1 MPSPTPERN
10 PVEKLS
16 EEFLERHRRGER
28 PSVEEYAARYPDL
41 ADEIRDLFPAL
52 VMMEELKP
60 PTIDVTGA
68 YDGARPGTGKSLER
82 LGDFRILREV
92 GRGGMGIVYEAEQE
106 SLGRR
111 VALKVLPSQAL
122 LDPQQQK
129 RFQREARAAA
139 RLHHTNIVPVYGV
152 GEHDGLNYYVMQF
165 IQGLGLDDVLVELKR
180 LRRAKSGASLQA
192 GSPLPPGPAPEGDSL
207 SAAGMAEAL
216 VTGQFRLPVP
226 PAAAGTPPDDGRPP
240 VTGKSPTA
248 TYPSPPTLPTGERP
262 PRVNS
267 SSSVVLPGQSG
278 ASAVSES
285 GRHYWQSVARIGI
298 QVADALEY
306 AHGQGIFHRDI
317 KPSNLLLDTQGTV
330 WVTDFGL
337 AKASTDGD
345 NLTHTGDIVG
355 TLRYM
360 APERFQGQ
368 SDARGDVYSLG
379 LTLYELL
386 ALRPAFDDT
395 NRARLIDKS
404 LHEAPLPP
412 SRIDPGVPR
421 DLETIVLKCLR
432 KDPAERYPTAEELAE
447 DLRRFLADR
456 PIRAR
461 RASNAERAWRWCRR
475 NPAVACLLA
484 AVALS
489 LVLGTIVASA
499 FAVRADASTRQAKD
513 DRDRARAAEHEGKRK
528 LFESYVSEADAI
540 RMSRRPGQRFGTLRR
555 VRDALDVGRE
565 IGLRDED
572 KVRLRNIAVAALC
585 LPDMEPG
592 LEWPA
597 GPDKPLPDGLDP
609 VFRRH
614 LLSAYAL
621 AGLPPPV
628 HGLRGDSWYSPD
640 GRFVALGTRGYT
652 GGKTDTVPA
661 RVWRIDGRG
670 PVRVLDDLDGA
681 HEDATAFYPDGRQ
694 VAFGHRDGTVTVYD
708 TETGRRLRDL
718 PPGPGPTYCL
728 AYHPRLPRLAVA
740 NGSEVVIWDIETG
753 KRLLRLGHPA
763 SVSAVAWHPRGHR
776 MAVGS
781 GGYQIHLW
789 DAESGRLLTGPWQG
803 HKTDGIRLTFS
814 HAGDRVVSNDWGG
827 VLRLWDAATGQL
839 LLSQSGAGGLHF
851 SSDDQSLGITGTGEV
866 NRLVRL
872 AGGQE
877 MRTLLRPTPHG
888 PEPILSVS
896 VHPGGRLLAVHTAS
910 GCGLWDLL
918 TGEELDFVP
927 GSFMR
932 WGGVRLDGTGALW
945 VFGNAGL
952 LRWPV
957 RASADSPD
965 RLRVGPPEWVANK
978 PANVVDSGFSCSA
991 DGRIAV
997 VPLRNDGAFV
1007 IHRGPPR
1014 RTFRLG
1020 PQHDVRLVVV
1030 SPDGRW
1036 VVTGSHWY
1044 DESGSRFKV
1053 WDADTG
1059 RLVANLPYPDV
1070 AELGGFSPDSRWLHY
1085 SDGKQSQRLEVASLA
1100 AIPVRPA
1107 GDIAPANARPWE
1119 EGWRRERVLIGG
1131 TFSPDGGFRAEGSG
1145 NGTIRLLAP
1154 DAENEIARLPSPET
1168 GSISPNGFS
1177 PDGTLLLAS
1186 GAESGALY
1194 VFDLRRIREQLAE
1207 LDLDWDAP
1215 PYPPRKPE
1223 EARPAVDAP
1232 LQVKLLDAEWGLSRP
1247 KLAQYEGRKA
1257 VERLFLNPFDPD
1269 AHYRL
1274 GGLLLE
1280 SGQFADAHAHLTA
1293 ALAFR
1298 PDLETA
1304 YLLRAEA
1311 AARLKRWDEA
1321 AADATRFLEKCPYDT
1336 HARLLRADLNRARKR
1351 HDEAADDL
1359 TAVIAT
1365 YPQDAELYERRADC
1379 YQALGQTDKAATDR
1393 EKALKIG
1400 ASDPTRLNNQAWRL
1414 VTGPE
1419 GARDPAR
1426 ALGLIQKA
1434 LEREPDNPLL
1444 LNTLGV
1450 AEYRNR
1456 QYAAAVV
1463 TLDKSLAASKGRSDG
1478 FDLYFLAMC
1487 HARLGDPARAKDCF
1501 DRAVK
1506 WTEALKDP
1514 PPHYVEEL
1522 RNFRAEAEEVLKEKE
1537 EPKGRKD

>member
-1 MPSPTPERN
+1 MTNSGADRN
-10 PVEKLS
+10 PVDRLA
-16 EEFLERHRRGER
+16 EEFAERLRRGER
-28 PSVEEYAARYPDL
+28 PSLAEYLGKYPQH
-41 ADEIRDLFPAL
+41 ADEIRELFPTLA
-52 VMMEELKP
+52 
-60 PTIDVTGA
+60 
-68 YDGARPGTGKSLER
+68 AREQPGTGAGDLTTPYERGPEPARPTRPER
-82 LGDFRILREV
+82 LGDYRILREV
-92 GRGGMGIVYEAEQE
+92 GRGGMGVVYEAVQE
-106 SLGRR
+106 SLGRH
-111 VALKVLPSQAL
+111 VALKVLPGHAL
-122 LDPQQQK
+122 LNPTYLE
-129 RFQREARAAA
+129 RFRREAKAAA
-139 RLHHTNIVPVYGV
+139 KLHHTNIVPVFGV
-152 GEHDGLNYYVMQF
+152 GECDGAHFYAMQF
-165 IQGLGLDDVLVELKR
+165 IQGEGLDKVLHDLKH
-180 LRRAKSGASLQA
+180 LRGRMAA
-192 GSPLPPGPAPEGDSL
+192 GSPATAGTEFGRSLVQGLVSGQFAPAPDAAADQAPRSGTDTGREARAGSTATL
-207 SAAGMAEAL
+207 SA
-216 VTGQFRLPVP
+216 
-226 PAAAGTPPDDGRPP
+226 
-240 VTGKSPTA
+240 
-248 TYPSPPTLPTGERP
+248 
-262 PRVNS
+262 
-267 SSSVVLPGQSG
+267 G
-278 ASAVSES
+278 ASVGEYYRSA
-285 GRHYWQSVARIGI
+285 ARLAL
-298 QVADALEY
+298 QVADALAY
-306 AHGQGIFHRDI
+306 AHRVGILHRDV
-317 KPSNLLLDTQGTV
+317 KPSNLLLDVAGTV

-337 AKASTDGD
+337 AKMEGGD
-345 NLTHTGDIVG
+345 ELTQTGDIIG
-355 TLRYM
+355 TIRYM
-360 APERFQGQ
+360 APERFDGQ
-368 SDARGDVYSLG
+368 SLPQSDVYSLG